1 MTYRAPP
8 NTSLQ
13 RAVIDK
19 VLARGQRQ
27 GDLAPSARWMRWR
40 AAAELSR

>member
-1 MTYRAPP
+1 MQP
-8 NTSLQ
+8 NKSLQ
-13 RAVIDK
+13 RTVIDK

-27 GDLAPSARWMRWR
+27 GDLALPARSMRWR